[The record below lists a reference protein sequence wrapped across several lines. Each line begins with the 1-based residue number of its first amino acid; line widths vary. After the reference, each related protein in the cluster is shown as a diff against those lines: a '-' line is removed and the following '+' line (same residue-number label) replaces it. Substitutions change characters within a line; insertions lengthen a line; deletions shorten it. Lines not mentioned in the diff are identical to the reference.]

1 MDFTVNKKR
10 SSIIKVIGVGGGGSN
25 AVNHMY
31 KQGIQDVDFVV
42 CNTDSQALVDSTVD
56 TRIQLGAT
64 LTEGL
69 GAGNQPEQGKQAAI
83 ESLEEITEFLDDGTK
98 MVFITAGMGGGTGTG
113 AAPVIANAAKELGIL
128 TIGIVT
134 IPFKFEGKRRIT
146 QAIDG
151 ISELKNNVD
160 SILVIDNEKLREIY
174 GNLPLGDAF
183 ENADNVLTVAAKG
196 IAEIIT
202 VTGHINVD
210 FADVQ
215 TVMKDSGVAIMG
227 TGTASGDDRA
237 LTAIQEA
244 LTSPLL
250 NSNDIKGAKNILLN
264 ISSGSIEVTMDEVGE
279 ISDFVQ
285 ERAGLT
291 ADLILGSNVDESL
304 GDNISV
310 TVIATG
316 FSSNDIPEMR
326 KNIQEK
332 VVTSLDDTESPNTQE
347 LDPKPRTEDT
357 TKKGFE
363 NQGTIF
369 SSDNFEEPDMTDT
382 YEKLKDLSSVKNAHL
397 IDELEDESAFSRK
410 KTAGD
415 DQTETAVEEETP
427 SRFTLSQ
434 DENGNVKLRENNSF
448 LHDNVD

>member
-1 MDFTVNKKR
+1 MDFTVSKKR

-31 KQGIQDVDFVV
+31 KQGIQDVDFVI
-42 CNTDSQALVDSTVD
+42 CNTDSQALTDSPVDV
-56 TRIQLGAT
+56 RIQLGAT

-83 ESLEEITEFLDDGTK
+83 ESIEEISEFLDDGTK

-113 AAPVIANAAKELGIL
+113 AAPVIANTAKELGIL

-151 ISELKNNVD
+151 IAELKSNVD

-174 GNLPLGDAF
+174 GNLKIGEAF

-227 TGTASGDDRA
+227 TGTASGEDRA

-264 ISSGSIEVTMDEVGE
+264 ISSGNSEVTMDEVGD

-291 ADLILGSNVDESL
+291 ADLILGSNIDESL

-326 KNIQEK
+326 KEAQEK
-332 VVTSLDDTESPNTQE
+332 VVTSLDGNETPKTRDLNPNPEPPQAS
-347 LDPKPRTEDT
+347 
-357 TKKGFE
+357 KKGFE

-369 SSDNFEEPDMTDT
+369 SSDNFEEPDMTET
-382 YEKLKDLSSVKNAHL
+382 FEKLKDLSSVKNAHV
-397 IDELEDESAFSRK
+397 IDELEEESAFSRK

-415 DQTETAVEEETP
+415 TQSQPTETEDSP

>member
-31 KQGIQDVDFVV
+31 KQGIKDVDFVV
-42 CNTDSQALVDSTVD
+42 CNTDSQALVDSPVD
-56 TRIQLGAT
+56 IRIQLGAT

-83 ESLEEITEFLDDGTK
+83 ESLEEISEFLDDGTK

-134 IPFKFEGKRRIT
+134 IPFKFEGKRRVV

-151 ISELKNNVD
+151 IAELKGNVD

-174 GNLPLGDAF
+174 GNLKIGDAF

-227 TGTASGDDRA
+227 TGTAAGEDRA
-237 LTAIQEA
+237 ITAIQEA

-264 ISSGSIEVTMDEVGE
+264 ISSGLSEVTMDEVGE

-291 ADLILGSNVDESL
+291 ADLILGSNVDEKL

-326 KNIQEK
+326 KNMQEK
-332 VVTSLDDTESPNTQE
+332 VVTTLDDAESPKTQY
-347 LDPKPRTEDT
+347 LDPKPT
-357 TKKGFE
+357 TTDSAKKGFE

-369 SSDNFEEPDMTDT
+369 SSDNFDESEMTDT
-382 YEKLKDLSSVKNAHL
+382 FEKLKDLSSVKNAHV
-397 IDELEDESAFSRK
+397 IDELEDESAISRK
-410 KTAGD
+410 KTSD
-415 DQTETAVEEETP
+415 DSQQESSEEETP
-427 SRFTLSQ
+427 SKFTLSQ